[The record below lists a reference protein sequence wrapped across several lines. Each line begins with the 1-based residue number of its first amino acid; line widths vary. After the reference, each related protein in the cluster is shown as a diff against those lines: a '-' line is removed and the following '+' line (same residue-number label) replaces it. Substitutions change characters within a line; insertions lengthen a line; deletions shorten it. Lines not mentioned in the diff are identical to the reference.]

1 MKTDENNPE
10 DWYRSAKVRL
20 GSADRLYPLEGTS
33 ESVIELLQESTERF
47 LKGYLISK
55 GWPLSRIH
63 DLGALIAD
71 AQKYDERFGVF
82 ADFADELTDQFWA
95 MHYPGGEFDEQSVD
109 YHLLRSRLEGI
120 INLIAGDSTP

>member
-1 MKTDENNPE
+1 MKTIPRTSIVQPKCA
-10 DWYRSAKVRL
+10 W

-33 ESVIELLQESTERF
+33 ELMIELLQESTERF
-47 LKGYLISK
+47 PKGYLISK

-109 YHLLRSRLEGI
+109 YHLLRSRLEGL